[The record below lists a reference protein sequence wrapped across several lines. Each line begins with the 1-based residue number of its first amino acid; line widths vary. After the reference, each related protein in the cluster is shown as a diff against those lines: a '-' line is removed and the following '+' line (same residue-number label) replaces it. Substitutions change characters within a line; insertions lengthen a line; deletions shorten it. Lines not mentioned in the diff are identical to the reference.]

1 VNLLDYDVLIL
12 GGGIVGCSI
21 AYELSKYSL
30 NVSIIEKELDIGND
44 VSELNA
50 SLIFDGMEIDNDLNY
65 YMEYY
70 GNKNMRDIT
79 KLFNVPFKRFKSIIF
94 QEGLE
99 NTQNFIDK
107 MYIRSIRRG
116 IKGIQKIS
124 NDSFKLGLDSRI
136 NIDFKKAI
144 TSKNWGVVC
153 PYDLAIAYGEIAFD
167 NGVNF
172 RLGEKVI
179 EIKKISKG
187 FKVTT
192 TKNKFTCKFVINTI
206 PDDDYRLKS
215 KDKKMEQ
222 KNNNVKYF
230 LINKKF
236 RFKDIAVIVG
246 RNGENIFAY
255 PNFNG
260 DTIAYVITKKEISY
274 EEAFK
279 RLKNRLPG
287 INNNYINNSY
297 STQFFND
304 KVIIDDS
311 MVSKGYIKID
321 GKNYGIV
328 AMSQFI
334 ANTIRKMVIENIP
347 SKLKKDFYGKRR
359 EVYRFR
365 DMTNDKRKELININ
379 PEYGKIV
386 CLCNQVTEGEIIDSI
401 RRPLGARTI
410 NGIRKRTGAMN
421 GDCSGN
427 HCMSKIISILAN
439 ETNKDITE
447 ILEKSEGSNIIMSR
461 IKQFKQKDI
470 GDMNREGIKKKDIL
484 TTLVRVKGSNVKVV
498 SVKSTKPI
506 EKKLF
511 KECSKALGMIYVS
524 APINEG
530 DLICKNILNT
540 GVDIIATKNI

>member
-1 VNLLDYDVLIL
+1 MDYDVLIL

-50 SLIFDGMEIDNDLNY
+50 SLIFDGIEINNDLNY

-79 KLFNVPFKRFKSIIF
+79 KLFNVPFKRFKSIILD
-94 QEGLE
+94 ENLE
-99 NTQNFIDK
+99 NTKSFIDK
-107 MYIRSIRRG
+107 IYIRSIRRG
-116 IKGIQKIS
+116 IKGIQKIN
-124 NDSFKLGLDSRI
+124 NDNLKFALDSRVKAKF
-136 NIDFKKAI
+136 NKAI
-144 TSKNWGVVC
+144 ISKNWGVVC
-153 PYDLAIAYGEIAFD
+153 PYDLAISYGEIAFD

-206 PDDDYRLKS
+206 PDDDYKLKS
-215 KDKKMEQ
+215 RDKKIYE
-222 KNNNVKYF
+222 KNYNAKYF

-236 RFKDIAVIVG
+236 RVKDIIVILG
-246 RNGENIFAY
+246 KYGENILVY

-260 DTIAYVITKKEISY
+260 DTIAYVITKNEISY

-279 RLKNRLPG
+279 KLENRLPG
-287 INNNYINNSY
+287 INYEYISNSC
-297 STQFFND
+297 STEFLND
-304 KVIIDDS
+304 KIIIDDS

-365 DMTNDKRKELININ
+365 DMTNEERKKLIGIN
-379 PEYGKIV
+379 PKYGKIV
-386 CLCNQVTEGEIIDSI
+386 CMCNKVTEGEIIDSI

-410 NGIRKRTGAMN
+410 DGIIKRTDAMK
-421 GDCSGN
+421 GDCCGN
-427 HCMSKIISILAN
+427 KCISKIISILAH

-447 ILEKSEGSNIIMSR
+447 IIQKSEGSNIIMSR
-461 IKQFKQKDI
+461 IKQFK
-470 GDMNREGIKKKDIL
+470 
-484 TTLVRVKGSNVKVV
+484 
-498 SVKSTKPI
+498 
-506 EKKLF
+506 
-511 KECSKALGMIYVS
+511 
-524 APINEG
+524 
-530 DLICKNILNT
+530 
-540 GVDIIATKNI
+540 

>member
-1 VNLLDYDVLIL
+1 MDYDVLIL

-70 GNKNMRDIT
+70 GNRNMRDIT
-79 KLFNVPFKRFKSIIF
+79 KSFNVPFKRVKSIIF
-94 QEGLE
+94 EEGLE
-99 NTQNFIDK
+99 NTKNFIDK

-124 NDSFKLGLDSRI
+124 NDNLKFALDSRVKAKF
-136 NIDFKKAI
+136 NKAI
-144 TSKNWGVVC
+144 VSRNWGVVC
-153 PYDLAIAYGEIAFD
+153 PYDLAISYGEIAFD

-206 PDDDYRLKS
+206 PDDDYKLKS
-215 KDKKMEQ
+215 KDKKIEQ

-236 RFKDIAVIVG
+236 RFKDIAVILG
-246 RNGENIFAY
+246 KNGENIFVY

-260 DTIAYVITKKEISY
+260 DTIAYVITRNEISY

-279 RLKNRLPG
+279 KLANKLPG
-287 INNNYINNSY
+287 ISYDCINNSY
-297 STQFFND
+297 STQFLND
-304 KVIIDDS
+304 KIIIDDS

-321 GKNYGIV
+321 GKNYGVV

-365 DMTNDKRKELININ
+365 DMTNEERKKLISIN
-379 PEYGKIV
+379 PKYGKIV
-386 CLCNQVTEGEIIDSI
+386 CMCNQVTEGEIIDSI

-410 NGIRKRTGAMN
+410 DGIRKRTDAMK
-421 GDCSGN
+421 GDCCGN
-427 HCMSKIISILAN
+427 NCITKIISILAH

-461 IKQFKQKDI
+461 IKQFK
-470 GDMNREGIKKKDIL
+470 
-484 TTLVRVKGSNVKVV
+484 
-498 SVKSTKPI
+498 
-506 EKKLF
+506 
-511 KECSKALGMIYVS
+511 
-524 APINEG
+524 
-530 DLICKNILNT
+530 
-540 GVDIIATKNI
+540 

>member
-1 VNLLDYDVLIL
+1 MYNWGVDELDYDVLIL

-50 SLIFDGMEIDNDLNY
+50 SLTFDGMEINNDLNY

-70 GNKNMRDIT
+70 GNKNMKDIT
-79 KLFNVPFKRFKSIIF
+79 KSFNVPFKKLKSIIF
-94 QEGLE
+94 EE
-99 NTQNFIDK
+99 DFIGNNNLIEK
-107 MYIRSIRRG
+107 MYTRSIRRG

-124 NDSFKLGLDSRI
+124 NHNLKFGLQAKV
-136 NIDFKKAI
+136 NVEFNKAI
-144 TSKNWGVVC
+144 ISKNWGVVS

-179 EIKKISKG
+179 EIKKVSKG

-206 PDDDYRLKS
+206 PDDDYKLGNKVKENIS
-215 KDKKMEQ
+215 
-222 KNNNVKYF
+222 KNNNMKCF

-236 RFKDIAVIVG
+236 KIKDIFVVL
-246 RNGENIFAY
+246 GENDEDIFIY

-260 DTIAYVITKKEISY
+260 DTIAYVITKDEISY
-274 EEAFK
+274 EDAFEK
-279 RLKNRLPG
+279 LKNKLPG
-287 INNNYINNSY
+287 INCDYINNSY

-304 KVIIDDS
+304 RIMIDDS
-311 MVSKGYIKID
+311 KVSKGYIKID

-328 AMSQFI
+328 TMSQFI

-347 SKLKKDFYGKRR
+347 SKPKKDFYEKRR

-365 DMTNDKRKELININ
+365 DMTNEERNRLISLN
-379 PEYGKIV
+379 PKYGKMV
-386 CLCNQVTEGEIIDSI
+386 CLCNKVTEGEIIDSI

-410 NGIRKRTGAMN
+410 DGIRKRTGAMN
-421 GDCSGN
+421 GDCYGSY
-427 HCMSKIISILAN
+427 CMSKIISILAN

-447 ILEKSEGSNIIMSR
+447 ILEKSAGSNIIMSR
-461 IKQFKQKDI
+461 IKQFKEI
-470 GDMNREGIKKKDIL
+470 
-484 TTLVRVKGSNVKVV
+484 
-498 SVKSTKPI
+498 
-506 EKKLF
+506 
-511 KECSKALGMIYVS
+511 
-524 APINEG
+524 
-530 DLICKNILNT
+530 
-540 GVDIIATKNI
+540 

>member
-1 VNLLDYDVLIL
+1 MDYDVLIL

-79 KLFNVPFKRFKSIIF
+79 KLFNVPFKKFKSIILD
-94 QEGLE
+94 ESLDNKKGS
-99 NTQNFIDK
+99 IDK
-107 MYIRSIRRG
+107 MYVRSIRRG
-116 IKGIQKIS
+116 IKGIQKIN
-124 NDSFKLGLDSRI
+124 NDNLKFTLDSKVKAKF
-136 NIDFKKAI
+136 NKAI
-144 TSKNWGVVC
+144 ISRNLGVVC
-153 PYDLAIAYGEIAFD
+153 PYDLAISYGEIAFD

-179 EIKKISKG
+179 EIKKISNG

-206 PDDDYRLKS
+206 PDDDYKIKN
-215 KDKKMEQ
+215 KDKKIED
-222 KNNNVKYF
+222 KNYNAKYF
-230 LINKKF
+230 LVNKKF
-236 RFKDIAVIVG
+236 RFKDIVVIL
-246 RNGENIFAY
+246 GEGSEGIFVY

-260 DTIAYVITKKEISY
+260 DTIAYVITKNEITY

-279 RLKNRLPG
+279 RLANKLPG
-287 INNNYINNSY
+287 INYECINNSY
-297 STQFFND
+297 STKFLND
-304 KVIIDDS
+304 KIIIDDS

-365 DMTNDKRKELININ
+365 DMTNEERKKLISIN
-379 PEYGKIV
+379 PKYGKIV
-386 CLCNQVTEGEIIDSI
+386 CTCNEVTEGEIIDSI

-410 NGIRKRTGAMN
+410 DGIRKRTDAMK
-421 GDCSGN
+421 GN
-427 HCMSKIISILAN
+427 CCGNACTTRIISILAH

-461 IKQFKQKDI
+461 IKQFK
-470 GDMNREGIKKKDIL
+470 
-484 TTLVRVKGSNVKVV
+484 
-498 SVKSTKPI
+498 
-506 EKKLF
+506 
-511 KECSKALGMIYVS
+511 
-524 APINEG
+524 
-530 DLICKNILNT
+530 
-540 GVDIIATKNI
+540 

>member
-1 VNLLDYDVLIL
+1 MDYDVLIL

-79 KLFNVPFKRFKSIIF
+79 KSFNVPFKRFKSIILD
-94 QEGLE
+94 ESLE
-99 NTQNFIDK
+99 NNKSSIDK

-116 IKGIQKIS
+116 IKGIQKVN
-124 NDSFKLGLDSRI
+124 NDSLKFALDSRVKAKF
-136 NIDFKKAI
+136 NKAI
-144 TSKNWGVVC
+144 ISKNWGVVC
-153 PYDLAIAYGEIAFD
+153 PYDLAISYGEIAFD

-206 PDDDYRLKS
+206 PDDDYKLKS
-215 KDKKMEQ
+215 KDKKIEQ

-236 RFKDIAVIVG
+236 RFKDILVSLG
-246 RNGENIFAY
+246 KNGENIFVY
-255 PNFNG
+255 PNFSG
-260 DTIAYVITKKEISY
+260 DTIAYVITRNEISS

-279 RLKNRLPG
+279 KLADKLPG
-287 INNNYINNSY
+287 INYDCINNSY
-297 STQFFND
+297 STQFLND
-304 KVIIDDS
+304 KIIIDDS

-365 DMTNDKRKELININ
+365 DMTNEERKKLISIN
-379 PEYGKIV
+379 PKYGKIV
-386 CLCNQVTEGEIIDSI
+386 CMCNQVTEGEIIDSI

-410 NGIRKRTGAMN
+410 DGIRKRTDAMK
-421 GDCSGN
+421 GDCCGN
-427 HCMSKIISILAN
+427 TCITKIISILAH

-461 IKQFKQKDI
+461 IKQFK
-470 GDMNREGIKKKDIL
+470 
-484 TTLVRVKGSNVKVV
+484 
-498 SVKSTKPI
+498 
-506 EKKLF
+506 
-511 KECSKALGMIYVS
+511 
-524 APINEG
+524 
-530 DLICKNILNT
+530 
-540 GVDIIATKNI
+540 